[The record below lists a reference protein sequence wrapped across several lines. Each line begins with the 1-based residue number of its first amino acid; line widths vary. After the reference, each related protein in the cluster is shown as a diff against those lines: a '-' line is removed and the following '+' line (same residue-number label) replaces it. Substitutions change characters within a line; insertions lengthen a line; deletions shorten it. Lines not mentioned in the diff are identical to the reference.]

1 MKTIIALLLLAAS
14 PALADPKAESKKH
27 VDKATKAHAD
37 GKFDVALNELTL
49 AYTLDPQPMLL
60 YAIGQVHVKL
70 GHCSEAID
78 FYQRFLASNPG
89 AGPAAEAREAIE
101 TCKNEPPPV
110 EEAPPQPPPPAQPQP
125 QLPPPP
131 PPPPPPTTPA
141 FYTDVLGDA
150 LVGAGLVSAVVGI
163 VEYKAALSDLDT
175 ADKQTTYGA
184 HQKYVNDANGAR
196 TLSLVFGLGGAA
208 LVGAGIAHYV
218 LHDRSESHGVAIV
231 PARGGG
237 LVTWSGR
244 F

>member
-1 MKTIIALLLLAAS
+1 MKTLIALILLAAS
-14 PALADPKAESKKH
+14 PALADPKADAKKH
-27 VDKATKAHAD
+27 VDKATKAHAA
-37 GKFDVALNELTL
+37 GNFELALNELTL

-70 GHCSEAID
+70 GHCDEAID

-101 TCKNEPPPV
+101 TCKKEPPAV
-110 EEAPPQPPPPAQPQP
+110 EPTPPPQPEPPKQEA
-125 QLPPPP
+125 PPPP
-131 PPPPPPTTPA
+131 PPPPPPATTPA
-141 FYTDVLGDA
+141 FYTDILGDA
-150 LVGAGLVSAVVGI
+150 LVGAGLVSAVVGVI
-163 VEYKAALSDLDT
+163 EYKSALSDLDT

-184 HQKYVNDANGAR
+184 HQKYVDDASSAR

-208 LVGAGIAHYV
+208 LVGAGVAHYM
-218 LHDRSESHGVAIV
+218 LHDRGESQHVAIV
-231 PARGGG
+231 PGRGGG